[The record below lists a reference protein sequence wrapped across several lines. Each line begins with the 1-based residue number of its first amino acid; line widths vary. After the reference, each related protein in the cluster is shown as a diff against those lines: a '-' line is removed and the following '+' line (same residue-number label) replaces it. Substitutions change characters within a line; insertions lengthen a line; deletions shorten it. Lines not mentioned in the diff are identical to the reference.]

1 MAATIFERLD
11 RLRSRRPSASGASA
25 RDVILCDALVM
36 RACFAAN
43 GRWRKR
49 QKRLQMYFGTINAK

>member
-1 MAATIFERLD
+1 
-11 RLRSRRPSASGASA
+11 
-25 RDVILCDALVM
+25 LVM

-49 QKRLQMYFGTINAK
+49 QKRLQIYFGTINANNIPPLRCGTQKTIG